1 MARLLES
8 AFLAL
13 MLPIPASGTLV
24 VIVPTAQGLVVAADS
39 RTALLGTTCDS
50 QYKITEVKRPKRT
63 VIAVTGEVAFI
74 AQPGPDV
81 KDFCDY
87 LRLAPRLLDIP
98 TVVKGYLERKNA
110 DPFKLSLDDLASDCV
125 GELERIRGANPLA
138 FEQYV
143 GHEIF
148 SVVIASFDA
157 RSKNSLLLN
166 FVVRINPSTRK
177 VEAGRFT
184 RITITPQTRRG
195 VWSYGETDYL
205 NRNVLA
211 GVGRSYLT
219 NDTFDFILVDKPV
232 SEARLGQAVAM
243 ATNIIEAAS
252 RTTQIIPS
260 PSGIGGPVDIVLLSK
275 KRRPER
281 IQWKSGQ

>member
-1 MARLLES
+1 
-8 AFLAL
+8 
-13 MLPIPASGTLV
+13 
-24 VIVPTAQGLVVAADS
+24 
-39 RTALLGTTCDS
+39 
-50 QYKITEVKRPKRT
+50 
-63 VIAVTGEVAFI
+63 
-74 AQPGPDV
+74 
-81 KDFCDY
+81 
-87 LRLAPRLLDIP
+87 
-98 TVVKGYLERKNA
+98 
-110 DPFKLSLDDLASDCV
+110 
-125 GELERIRGANPLA
+125 
-138 FEQYV
+138 
-143 GHEIF
+143 
-148 SVVIASFDA
+148 VVIASFDA